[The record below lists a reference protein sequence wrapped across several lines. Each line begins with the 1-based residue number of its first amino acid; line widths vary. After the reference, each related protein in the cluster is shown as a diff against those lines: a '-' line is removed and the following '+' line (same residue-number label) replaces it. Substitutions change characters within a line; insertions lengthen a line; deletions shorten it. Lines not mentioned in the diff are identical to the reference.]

1 MTKPLFT
8 CDICNLKGSNS
19 YIFKRH
25 LHRCYSLHGIASK
38 RSSPRNPIR
47 LKGTENLQIKPI
59 HSNDLD
65 ENETETAENS
75 QDKEEGAKSPTQD
88 PAVPGTC
95 SKSAD
100 GAESVCSSVSQW
112 GVSDSPLTVSGEV
125 AACGNAEDL
134 EIGSTSNAKLT
145 EEGYESTK
153 PGTPY
158 SRNYTC
164 NYDDCTFE
172 SKSAREHLYHLR
184 DVHGN
189 PSKIHECEFCEY
201 ASRYHNKIERHMV
214 VHKHVINMQ
223 DRKAGEQNKKMNEFV
238 ADSKGEEETEVED
251 TVRSGGRLRVKPLKL
266 RRLNV
271 KMPFKVSGETT
282 DSRSPPTLSPQN
294 VEKPN
299 ETTGLRTGIVYK
311 KVQQSDGSHV
321 YQCQDCLYYARLIS
335 KVKRHHSLCHSKLLR
350 CSHCDFTTTGQ
361 GILYEHLVTHG
372 GHGYV
377 QCADC
382 SYVTNAKSNYEKHR
396 TFHEAVYPYSCLV
409 CNFGADSENK
419 IKRHVT
425 TQHTPSSGNIDLVGM
440 DTSQES
446 VVETDTSQL
455 QIDEDLEEDH
465 TESQSKDQGDSS
477 GASPKIEYKCPKCI
491 MVCYRRANFTRHL
504 SARHG
509 YSQLSAS
516 QLSKSMEHK
525 LFKSF
530 KKRVVGGSG
539 RTGKHVTVTESLK
552 CPHCSYLA
560 KWPSDLRRHMQ
571 VHTVLKR
578 FKCSICPNKYKY
590 LGDLNVHVRRDHNV
604 EPPEK
609 ITSELTST
617 GVIKKASPAIFRCPI
632 CPFSCHSKADL
643 EQHSRGHSNIT
654 KTYQCRMCDYQ
665 TYWRGDVGRH
675 LFRHHEVVLS
685 KDATEIEEYFILRP
699 DIRPLTKQGPASMS
713 SSQAVFPGNPD
724 PPMLLDLSTGSEDI
738 NGENLL
744 KELDSFEQ
752 MEEEEMYKEDLGTLD
767 GEAPRMSPKSSMA
780 SGPVCLKEG
789 NFVCEYPNCDFKS
802 TISDRMEVHL
812 ALHMNIKMFMCP
824 TCGKR
829 TNWKWDIVKHM
840 NKVHSNRDA
849 VVEDVIT
856 LSMEEAK
863 ASIGEYMATFEK
875 KSRELCINLCSLCDF
890 KSLEKNRVVR
900 HMGTVHKNQ
909 NGKVISQV
917 IENPKEI
924 SCIDNLTGL
933 TGPRKFQDPPAEELI
948 KFEKPYACAIC
959 KKPGVTKGDVKKHYN
974 YTHPYK
980 DVRVVYIG
988 DGTEFNYYTGEIY
1001 SKSSKIVSD
1010 EASDSNDSSSNA
1022 SYMSTA
1028 SGKSVRSDSKYS
1040 NPKMHGYVKP
1050 FKCSICGIRSNWKW
1064 DLKKHLR
1071 SKHPMEGGF
1080 VIMLSIEEAS
1090 ETYGTDCS
1098 PSHPAVPVAR
1108 PSPSHGR
1115 SSPFAATSSHSPT
1128 ANPSQLFKSPFN
1140 IKEERLDDSDEGGN
1154 DFRESSPPLQS
1165 PQHSPMPSSS
1175 PNSKV
1180 DCGTFPD
1187 PTRRQWKCS
1196 GCDYISNWRRNM
1208 ARHIHRKHPG
1218 SDGSVK
1224 VIALHRLNASQ
1235 LAALPHYNQ
1244 QSISPF
1250 LCRRGNTQGAANRLN
1265 GSSSDFS
1272 EKRNGSSLNQNSSN
1286 NMRLW
1291 KCNKCSFKSVLKTH
1305 IIGHMQQHGIKPFK
1319 CGVCSLPF
1327 MNRGPL
1333 HKHLQK
1339 VHKCGDYIRQCK
1351 VVITYNEE
1359 DNDIATFEDRK
1370 ETKSRNDSSAIK
1382 RILAPTFNKG
1392 YYINSYFCRLCNIES
1407 TDRQVIISHLEAIHN
1422 SQDND
1427 NNILKIQKHISLP
1440 VPQES
1445 PISPNGK
1452 GREPSIRGI
1461 TGRKLHFCNICP
1473 YRTQK
1478 KQMLAFHMTYH
1489 RPTGSNR
1496 LKCKYCPYY
1505 VSTYRL
1511 LHQHQRKWHE
1521 NIGHLWSPEEQKT
1534 PPASPTK
1541 AAAVISS
1548 SPVTG
1553 SGRRHTCEKC
1563 PYTTNSK
1570 NDFIYH
1576 KQFHRPK
1583 RTAEF
1588 KCEYCDYWVVH
1599 KRLLKQHT
1607 RLHTKETGPEPASA
1621 LSSPAKS
1628 IYSDP
1633 GLVYDPAELTELAS
1647 IKQKMISAKV
1657 TASLSKS
1664 PVVSPMKLASSL
1676 TTDSEKP
1683 SYVLKNG
1690 LYRKLHKCKK
1700 CPYTNVR
1707 ARNMQLHEMMH
1718 GPRVS
1723 PHPLM
1728 KCPYCDYHVGSKGLL
1743 SHHMKVHQK
1752 SYGDTPE
1759 NDAEIAELEENGEHS
1774 DHEILPEQKVDTL
1787 LQISRFKRFGCERCP
1802 YASAK
1807 RQHFERHLELHGSR
1821 QRYTCQYCDYSVPS
1835 QNLLQQHTKLHM
1847 MPNQNLLASQ
1857 SVTNLHHLSEVPA
1870 DVALASALPPAD
1882 SETTVTISVI
1892 HDHLGLYENSIY
1904 DSEPKKLYRC
1914 DRCPYANVRRDYLLL
1929 HLKFHMVSSAYAC
1942 PYCDY
1947 SAPKQALLNQHVRVH
1962 FCPLPELSDWLLE
1975 NGQTERETSHRQMD
1989 LGEALKVAKDYQTN
2003 GKAKSKLAFEKASK
2017 TGKENVQNGSDPY
2030 TCQYCDREF
2039 TASET
2044 LIKHELQHLIGNHFE
2059 RTEYVDRNKKV
2070 IVTADNNEMD
2080 KEIKEEKHE
2089 ETPKPTDDAK
2099 KLSSDFLMNGKS
2111 SLQVQDDSVVKL
2123 PTECTDAVVEKAT
2136 DGFKEGGT
2144 VNTENEKHLSGNGSI
2159 ETKEEKVVQEVSTLN
2174 AIEDS
2179 VQSLMDVCKKETELD
2194 KKEDLENQG
2203 SEDEVEPKDEEKDN
2217 KAENTDLGKTTE
2229 INDKVEKMEVENDNG
2244 SDNGKDQSI
2253 LEETE
2258 KSSSSGTDCVEDKPG
2273 ITVKEDKVELPEDI
2287 SENNLLA
2294 SDDGEL
2300 AESKDDEMIT
2310 EQDVKLL
2317 EDDDDV

>member
-1 MTKPLFT
+1 M
-8 CDICNLKGSNS
+8 
-19 YIFKRH
+19 
-25 LHRCYSLHGIASK
+25 
-38 RSSPRNPIR
+38 
-47 LKGTENLQIKPI
+47 KGTENLHIKPI
-59 HSNDLD
+59 NSNTQD
-65 ENETETAENS
+65 E
-75 QDKEEGAKSPTQD
+75 EEGEKESLEDSQETKSAETPSEDLLAPAED
-88 PAVPGTC
+88 PIVPGT
-95 SKSAD
+95 SIKSGD
-100 GAESVCSSVSQW
+100 GADSVCSSLSQW
-112 GVSDSPLTVSGEV
+112 GVSDSPSTVTAEAAPCLKPEESEVSPSPNNKSTEGGSEGTKSG
-125 AACGNAEDL
+125 A
-134 EIGSTSNAKLT
+134 
-145 EEGYESTK
+145 
-153 PGTPY
+153 PY
-158 SRNYTC
+158 ARHYSC
-164 NYDDCTFE
+164 NYEDCTFT

-189 PSKIHECEFCEY
+189 PNKIHECHLCEY

-214 VHKHVINMQ
+214 VHKLVINME
-223 DRKAGEQNKKMNEFV
+223 DRKGRSKTDKSDEFV
-238 ADSKGEEETEVED
+238 AEDKNQEEEETEE
-251 TVRSGGRLRVKPLKL
+251 TVRPGGRLRVKPLKL

-271 KMPFKVSGETT
+271 KMPFKVSGENT
-282 DSRSPPTLSPQN
+282 DSRSPPTLSPET
-294 VEKPN
+294 VEK
-299 ETTGLRTGIVYK
+299 
-311 KVQQSDGSHV
+311 
-321 YQCQDCLYYARLIS
+321 
-335 KVKRHHSLCHSKLLR
+335 
-350 CSHCDFTTTGQ
+350 
-361 GILYEHLVTHG
+361 GILYEHLMSHS

-377 QCADC
+377 QCSDC
-382 SYVTNAKSNYEKHR
+382 SYVTNSKTNFEKHR
-396 TFHEAVYPYSCLV
+396 TFHEAVFPYVCTV

-419 IKRHVT
+419 IKRHAT
-425 TQHTPSSGNIDLVGM
+425 TQHLPSSGTIGTVSLHETTM

-446 VVETDTSQL
+446 AKDTEADTTQ
-455 QIDEDLEEDH
+455 EEYPEEDPD
-465 TESQSKDQGDSS
+465 ESTQSQNKGVVSS
-477 GASPKIEYKCPKCI
+477 GAPSKIEYKCPKCV

-504 SARHG
+504 TARHG
-509 YSQLSAS
+509 FSQLSAS
-516 QLSKSMEHK
+516 QLSKSMENK

-530 KKRVVGGSG
+530 KRRAVGGSNRAG
-539 RTGKHVTVTESLK
+539 GHVTVTENLK

-609 ITSELTST
+609 ISSELTAS

-643 EQHSRGHSNIT
+643 EQHSRTHGNIT

-665 TYWRGDVGRH
+665 TYWRGDVSRH

-685 KDATEIEEYFILRP
+685 KEATEIEEYFILRP
-699 DIRPLTKQGPASMS
+699 DIRPLTKQAPASMS
-713 SSQAVFPGNPD
+713 TSQAVFPRNPD
-724 PPMLLDLSTGSEDI
+724 PPMILDLSTSLEEVNGDETNGDEQIEQI
-738 NGENLL
+738 NLSLEN
-744 KELDSFEQ
+744 
-752 MEEEEMYKEDLGTLD
+752 MEEDQAATNDFNASDNAM
-767 GEAPRMSPKSSMA
+767 PKLTPQSSLNLK
-780 SGPVCLKEG
+780 PVCLKDG
-789 NFVCEYPNCDFKS
+789 SFVCEYPNCDFKS

-840 NKVHSNRDA
+840 NKVHMNPDA
-849 VVEDVIT
+849 AVEDVIT
-856 LSMEEAK
+856 LSMEDAK
-863 ASIGEYMATFEK
+863 ATIGEYMATFER
-875 KSRELCINLCSLCDF
+875 KSRELFINKCSLCDF

-917 IENPKEI
+917 IENPKELDI
-924 SCIDNLTGL
+924 TTFAQEKEKGIEASGMKSPTTENTTIPATFEE
-933 TGPRKFQDPPAEELI
+933 PSAEELA

-980 DVRVVYIG
+980 DVRVVFVG

-1001 SKSSKIVSD
+1001 SKNSKSFQD
-1010 EASDSNDSSSNA
+1010 EASDSNDSNSNNSVLSA
-1022 SYMSTA
+1022 F
-1028 SGKSVRSDSKYS
+1028 SGKPVRPDSKYS

-1071 SKHPMEGGF
+1071 SKHPGEGGF

-1090 ETYGTDCS
+1090 LTYGTECS
-1098 PSHPAVPVAR
+1098 PSHPAVPVPR
-1108 PSPSHGR
+1108 PSPINGR
-1115 SSPFAATSSHSPT
+1115 SSPFAASPSPTSSS
-1128 ANPSQLFKSPFN
+1128 NSLFKTPFN
-1140 IKEERLDDSDEGGN
+1140 IKEEKLDDSYDNASKFE
-1154 DFRESSPPLQS
+1154 ESSLLQQS
-1165 PQHSPMPSSS
+1165 PQYSPVSGTST
-1175 PNSKV
+1175 NGKG
-1180 DCGTFPD
+1180 DRGTFID
-1187 PTRRQWKCS
+1187 PSRRQWKCS

-1208 ARHIHRKHPG
+1208 ARHIHRKHRG
-1218 SDGSVK
+1218 SEGTIK
-1224 VIALHRLNASQ
+1224 VIALHKLSASQ
-1235 LAALPHYNQ
+1235 LASLPVFNQ

-1250 LCRRGNTQGAANRLN
+1250 LSRRRSSNGNRINMH
-1265 GSSSDFS
+1265 GSQVNKPLS
-1272 EKRNGSSLNQNSSN
+1272 NQNHPSGL
-1286 NMRLW
+1286 RLW
-1291 KCNKCSFKSVLKTH
+1291 RCTKCSFKSVLKTH

-1319 CGVCSLPF
+1319 CGVCHLPF

-1351 VVITYNEE
+1351 VVINYNDD
-1359 DNDIATFEDRK
+1359 DNSDAIPETGRGIVKSKPDNSMLRK
-1370 ETKSRNDSSAIK
+1370 ISTPAHG
-1382 RILAPTFNKG
+1382 KG
-1392 YYINSYFCRLCNIES
+1392 QYVNSYFCRLCNIES
-1407 TDRQVIISHLEAIHN
+1407 SDREEILNHLEAFHN
-1422 SQDND
+1422 IVDND
-1427 NNILKIQKHISLP
+1427 NNILKIQKRIATP
-1440 VPQES
+1440 EPQDP
-1445 PISPNGK
+1445 PISPFTKNT
-1452 GREPSIRGI
+1452 EPSIRGSS
-1461 TGRKLHFCNICP
+1461 GRKLHFCHVCP

-1489 RPTGSNR
+1489 RPTVSNR
-1496 LKCKYCPYY
+1496 YKCKYCPYY
-1505 VSTYRL
+1505 VSTVRL

-1521 NIGHLWSPEEQKT
+1521 SASALMSPQEQKT
-1534 PPASPTK
+1534 PP
-1541 AAAVISS
+1541 S
-1548 SPVTG
+1548 SPFKPPSVITSSPDAG
-1553 SGRRHTCEKC
+1553 SGRRHKCEKC

-1599 KRLLKQHT
+1599 KRLLKQHM
-1607 RLHTKETGPEPASA
+1607 RLHTKKQREPETASV

-1628 IYSDP
+1628 LYSDP
-1633 GLVYDPAELTELAS
+1633 GLVNDPAELAELAA

-1657 TASLSKS
+1657 TASLSRS

-1676 TTDSEKP
+1676 TTDTEKP

-1718 GPRVS
+1718 GPRPS

-1759 NDAEIAELEENGEHS
+1759 NDAEMAEAAESGELS

-1787 LQISRFKRFGCERCP
+1787 LQISRFKRFACEKCP

-1835 QNLLQQHTKLHM
+1835 NNLLLQHTKLHM

-1857 SVTNLHHLSEVPA
+1857 SITNLHHLDEVPA

-1929 HLKFHMVSSAYAC
+1929 HLKFHMVASAYAC

-1947 SAPKQALLNQHVRVH
+1947 SAPKQALLTQHIRVH

-1989 LGEALKVAKDYQTN
+1989 LGEALKVARDYQTQGKSKAKLASERALAKS
-2003 GKAKSKLAFEKASK
+2003 GKA
-2017 TGKENVQNGSDPY
+2017 TGKENVQNGNDPVTY
-2030 TCQYCDREF
+2030 MCQYCDREF
-2039 TASET
+2039 STSET

-2059 RTEYVDRNKKV
+2059 RSEYVDRNKKE
-2070 IVTADNNEMD
+2070 IEKQAET
-2080 KEIKEEKHE
+2080 KEIEGGVEEETKQGDSNPQDEKKEGTSGVEMNGTSSQHLSSDLNDHMGKSVIESNDDIEKSSHTDTSVDNAVCGTENKEPVSQPESKEEKVMKAVETENGNEDVPQLSDNTVKTETEVDE
-2089 ETPKPTDDAK
+2089 EKEPEKEKINEQDLFGTETSEKGQ
-2099 KLSSDFLMNGKS
+2099 SSKGEPENK
-2111 SLQVQDDSVVKL
+2111 
-2123 PTECTDAVVEKAT
+2123 TAEDAVVEQMQVDED
-2136 DGFKEGGT
+2136 DG
-2144 VNTENEKHLSGNGSI
+2144 NND
-2159 ETKEEKVVQEVSTLN
+2159 
-2174 AIEDS
+2174 AIDERMQ
-2179 VQSLMDVCKKETELD
+2179 V
-2194 KKEDLENQG
+2194 
-2203 SEDEVEPKDEEKDN
+2203 DEVDDGSKDDVLKSLEKAEESCSPDIADDQVVSDIKVEEN
-2217 KAENTDLGKTTE
+2217 KAESSGDVNEKDLLS
-2229 INDKVEKMEVENDNG
+2229 
-2244 SDNGKDQSI
+2244 SDN
-2253 LEETE
+2253 EE
-2258 KSSSSGTDCVEDKPG
+2258 SAG
-2273 ITVKEDKVELPEDI
+2273 LR
-2287 SENNLLA
+2287 
-2294 SDDGEL
+2294 DGE
-2300 AESKDDEMIT
+2300 EIT
-2310 EQDVKLL
+2310 EHDVKLL
-2317 EDDDDV
+2317 EDDDL